1 MKIIIVDDELSALHA
16 FLDEVIGERDI
27 EYKFFRDDKAEIEE
41 YVSANRVEAAFLDIN
56 MPGINGMDLA
66 AHLIGIRGDI
76 KIVFIT
82 AQKVGVQDLDEL
94 VRKHTI
100 GFVYKPYNKTVL
112 DNYFCVLRHLAPEL
126 TVKMFGSF
134 DCFVNGNIVTFTSKK
149 SKELFALLLAYNG
162 KPFDDGSHF
171 PALAGYAAGKEQKTV
186 PRCGLQTAQDAGS
199 GALYLRAVRAGA
211 ARFEQGE
218 HLLRLLG
225 LPGKRQGGLQRRIFK
240 ELRLERQLS
249 ARSGQA
255 KGIKKRGENAAL

>member
-56 MPGINGMDLA
+56 MPGINGMELA

-162 KPFDDGSHF
+162 KSLSMTDAISQLWPDTPLEKSKKLYRDAVCKLRRTLEAVRFTCVRFGRALLVLNRENISCDYWDYLESGRGDYNGEFLKSYDWSVSYL
-171 PALAGYAAGKEQKTV
+171 PAL
-186 PRCGLQTAQDAGS
+186 D
-199 GALYLRAVRAGA
+199 
-211 ARFEQGE
+211 
-218 HLLRLLG
+218 
-225 LPGKRQGGLQRRIFK
+225 KR
-240 ELRLERQLS
+240 
-249 ARSGQA
+249 
-255 KGIKKRGENAAL
+255 KG

>member
-41 YVSANRVEAAFLDIN
+41 YVSANRVEAAFLDVN

-162 KPFDDGSHF
+162 KSLSMTDAISQLWPDTPLEKS
-171 PALAGYAAGKEQKTV
+171 KKTV

-225 LPGKRQGGLQRRIFK
+225 LPGKRQGGTTT
-240 ELRLERQLS
+240 
-249 ARSGQA
+249 
-255 KGIKKRGENAAL
+255 ENF

>member
-41 YVSANRVEAAFLDIN
+41 YVSANRVEAAFLDVN

-134 DCFVNGNIVTFTSKK
+134 DCFVNGNIVTFI
-149 SKELFALLLAYNG
+149 
-162 KPFDDGSHF
+162 